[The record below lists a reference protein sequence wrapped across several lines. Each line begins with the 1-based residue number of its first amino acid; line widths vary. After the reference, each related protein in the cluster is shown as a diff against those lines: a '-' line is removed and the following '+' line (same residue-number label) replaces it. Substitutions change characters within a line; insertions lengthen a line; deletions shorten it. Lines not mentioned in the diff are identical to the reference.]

1 MIEAVLFDFDGVIRQ
16 WDESDLW
23 TFEAEAKIETG
34 TIFAAAFAKELHE
47 PLTRGELTWVQW
59 RDETEHRLVKAHGC
73 LLYTSPSP
81 RDQRGSRMPSSA

>member
-1 MIEAVLFDFDGVIRQ
+1 MIDAVLFDFDGVIRQ

-34 TIFAAAFAKELHE
+34 TIFATAFSKELHE

-59 RDETEHRLVKAHGC
+59 RDETEHRLVLSLIHI
-73 LLYTSPSP
+73 
-81 RDQRGSRMPSSA
+81 